1 MLAHGAVRNEDQDE
15 ALPRGATAD
24 GGTDEMAY
32 KPDQGRIARTAA
44 FWSLALLI
52 VYGCTSLNESLDTFF
67 HDPMGIAFGA
77 TKDANGRDV
86 GGALVPILSW
96 KLTPALLAS
105 VLACA
110 GALFGLHTFLNRPKT
125 AELLIETENELRK
138 VTWPTMNEAMN
149 SSVIVI
155 VCVVFLMTF
164 LAGADWLL
172 GQWVT
177 WLLLGGG

>member
-1 MLAHGAVRNEDQDE
+1 
-15 ALPRGATAD
+15 
-24 GGTDEMAY
+24 MAY

-52 VYGCTSLNESLDTFF
+52 VYGCTSLNESLGTFF
-67 HDPMGIAFGA
+67 PDPMGVAFGA
-77 TKDANGRDV
+77 VKDASGRHM
-86 GGALVPILSW
+86 GGATVPILSW
-96 KLTPALLAS
+96 KLTPALVAALL
-105 VLACA
+105 VCA
-110 GALFGLHTFLNRPKT
+110 GALFALYTYLNRPKT
-125 AELLIETENELRK
+125 AELLIETEHELRK

-149 SSVIVI
+149 SSVVVI